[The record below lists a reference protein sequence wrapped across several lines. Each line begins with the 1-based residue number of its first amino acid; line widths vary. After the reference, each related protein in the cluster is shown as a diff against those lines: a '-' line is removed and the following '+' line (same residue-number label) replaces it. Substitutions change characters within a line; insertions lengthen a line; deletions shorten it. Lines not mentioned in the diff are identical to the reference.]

1 LQEALGRL
9 LEARDFDKISVQDIA
24 DAATVNRATFYDHY
38 ADKFALLECMVGTR
52 FNELLARRGVRFDG
66 GCSSALRGI
75 ALGVGEYLA
84 GVPGLECE
92 RQRQMEPHMESAV
105 IAVVRGMILEGLL
118 RHPPGDGVSAEML
131 AATVSWAMYGAAKE
145 WVRTPGRGSSE
156 EMAGTVMRLVGPMLQ
171 PGLVAAE

>member
-1 LQEALGRL
+1 
-9 LEARDFDKISVQDIA
+9 
-24 DAATVNRATFYDHY
+24 
-38 ADKFALLECMVGTR
+38 
-52 FNELLARRGVRFDG
+52 
-66 GCSSALRGI
+66 
-75 ALGVGEYLA
+75 
-84 GVPGLECE
+84 
-92 RQRQMEPHMESAV
+92 MEPHMESAV